1 MNYPGSARAHVH
13 TIFAF
18 QNHVVQANERQRFL
32 VLKRRC
38 CHLVFI
44 NHTHYNSW
52 VILGVG
58 VLGQREGGYTLDN
71 SLRLPWLKLILNKTN
86 FSKIQYMKWQELKM
100 VLISSVS
107 SFSVYTH
114 VNLHTAPNIQSTK
127 KEHILSNHVH
137 IQRI

>member
-1 MNYPGSARAHVH
+1 MNYTGSARARTHY
-13 TIFAF
+13 IFFSKPCGTSQRTTAF
-18 QNHVVQANERQRFL
+18 PGF
-32 VLKRRC
+32 KRRC

-44 NHTHYNSW
+44 NRTHYNSW

-58 VLGQREGGYTLDN
+58 PEGGGHTLDN